1 MLDRAEVIRDATPD
15 EAQAPEDLQ
24 RRSSLVWEE
33 YRDQLLAHPDA
44 ISLPVSVIRDAT
56 VRVACGPERIL
67 GFSVMVPSVDGDG
80 PDELD
85 GLFVEP
91 DAMRGGVGR
100 ALIADVVARSKRRGV
115 AAIEVTANPRAL
127 DFYRKVGFRDR
138 ETVATRFGPGLRM
151 RLRARRRGPLPVSAG
166 LPDWPATAMVSWRPR
181 SSSVR
186 LHPGRRSSSSSIC
199 RSSR

>member
-1 MLDRAEVIRDATPD
+1 MVDRVEVIRDATPD
-15 EAQAPEDLQ
+15 EAQALEDLQ

-33 YRDQLLAHPDA
+33 YRAQLTAHPDA
-44 ISLPVSVIRDAT
+44 ISLPVSLIRDAT

-67 GFSVMVPSVDGDG
+67 GFSVTVPSVDGDG
-80 PDELD
+80 SDELD

-100 ALIADVVARSKRRGV
+100 ALIADVVDRAERRGV
-115 AAIEVTANPRAL
+115 PAIAVTANPRAL

-151 RLRARRRGPLPVSAG
+151 RLELDGAGRA
-166 LPDWPATAMVSWRPR
+166 
-181 SSSVR
+181 
-186 LHPGRRSSSSSIC
+186 PGERRSP
-199 RSSR
+199 

>member
-1 MLDRAEVIRDATPD
+1 MAEPVDVIRDATPD
-15 EAQAPEDLQ
+15 EARALEDLQ

-44 ISLPVSVIRDAT
+44 ISLPVSVIRDGA
-56 VRVACGPERIL
+56 VRVACGNDRVL

-91 DAMRGGVGR
+91 DAMRAGVGR
-100 ALIADVVARSKRRGV
+100 ALIADVVARSERRGV

-138 ETVATRFGPGLRM
+138 GPVPTRFGPGLRM
-151 RLRARRRGPLPVSAG
+151 RLDLA
-166 LPDWPATAMVSWRPR
+166 
-181 SSSVR
+181 
-186 LHPGRRSSSSSIC
+186 HPGRSRS
-199 RSSR
+199 

>member
-1 MLDRAEVIRDATPD
+1 MAEPVEVIRDATPD
-15 EAQAPEDLQ
+15 ETGALEDLQ

-44 ISLPVSVIRDAT
+44 ISLPVSAIRDGA
-56 VRVACGPERIL
+56 VRVACGNDRVL

-91 DAMRGGVGR
+91 DAMRAGVGR
-100 ALIADVVARSKRRGV
+100 ALIADVVARGERRGV

-127 DFYRKVGFRDR
+127 DFYRKVGFRDQGP
-138 ETVATRFGPGLRM
+138 VPTRFGPGLRM
-151 RLRARRRGPLPVSAG
+151 RLDLA
-166 LPDWPATAMVSWRPR
+166 
-181 SSSVR
+181 
-186 LHPGRRSSSSSIC
+186 HPGRSRS
-199 RSSR
+199 